1 MTTPIPAIY
10 KSVQIQSWK
19 WLTGPLFITA
29 LLAAC
34 SPGRQPR
41 THAAKGEK
49 LRLEVGDVKE
59 VRLASPKDTNTRLFG
74 TSENQE
80 VVDVSLKQLTP
91 TDVNALN
98 LKPSES
104 VPAVFQ
110 IKGITAGTARVVLS
124 EKQPGTD
131 GAQKIRKTY
140 TVEVVAK

>member
-1 MTTPIPAIY
+1 MA
-10 KSVQIQSWK
+10 S
-19 WLTGPLFITA
+19 PLVMAA

-34 SPGRQPR
+34 SPGRQPKD
-41 THAAKGEK
+41 HAAKGEK
-49 LRLEVGDVKE
+49 IRMQVGDIKE
-59 VRLASPKDTNTRLFG
+59 VRLTSPKDTSARLFG

-98 LKPSES
+98 LKASERTPS
-104 VPAVFQ
+104 VFE